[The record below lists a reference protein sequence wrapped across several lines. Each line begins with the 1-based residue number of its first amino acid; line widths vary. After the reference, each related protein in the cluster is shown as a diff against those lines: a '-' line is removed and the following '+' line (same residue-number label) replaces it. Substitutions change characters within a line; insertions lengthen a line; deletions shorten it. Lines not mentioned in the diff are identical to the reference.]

1 MQPISVTVGPIA
13 TGDDNLI
20 ATAQTVAAP
29 SNLVLNSSVVV
40 LDAPRQVIITS
51 SGADTDVNFTIYGT
65 TYGGHE
71 VSETVTGVD
80 SGAVATNT
88 DFKTVTRIYADA
100 PTDGNIIVGT
110 NGVAGSR
117 WVRLDN
123 WAFAQTAVQV
133 NVNGTA
139 DFTIQTTLDD
149 PNDLTSPVS
158 VSEVNWLSALD
169 ANLVTTAADTSG
181 YIAYTPSYVRV
192 LLNSGTGSVTATF
205 SQAGN
210 VPL

>member
-1 MQPISVTVGPIA
+1 MQPISVTVGPIT

-20 ATAQTVAAP
+20 ATAQPVASP
-29 SNLVLNSSVVV
+29 SDLALTASVVV

-51 SGADTDVNFTIYGT
+51 SGNDASVHFTIYGT
-65 TYGGHE
+65 TFGGHA

-80 SGAVATNT
+80 SGAVATVT
-88 DFKTVTRIYADA
+88 DFKTVTRVYADA
-100 PTDGNIIVGT
+100 PTDGNVIVGT

-149 PNDLTSPVS
+149 PNDPISPINVS
-158 VSEVNWLSALD
+158 DVNWLDALD
-169 ANLVTTAADTSG
+169 ANLVTTAVNTSG

-192 LLNSGTGSVTATF
+192 LLNSGSGSVTSTF